1 MAESEFKLLQSLFLT
16 TANSSAIQSM
26 SESSGVFLTNPDSQ
40 KPTQSSP
47 LRKPA
52 VGFNVGSEA
61 GLVSSPA
68 PRELIA

>member
-40 KPTQSSP
+40 KPTQT
-47 LRKPA
+47 LR
-52 VGFNVGSEA
+52 
-61 GLVSSPA
+61 
-68 PRELIA
+68 